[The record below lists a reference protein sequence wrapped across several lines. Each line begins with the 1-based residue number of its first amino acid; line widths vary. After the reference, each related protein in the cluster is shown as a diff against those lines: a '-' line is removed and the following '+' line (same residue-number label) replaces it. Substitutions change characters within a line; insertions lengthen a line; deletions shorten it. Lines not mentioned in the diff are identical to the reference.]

1 MSRAQILSGAAQ
13 TSGLDEAVL
22 EDLLD
27 RLYVQFPQQVPD
39 DWAVLREWLVDQLV
53 SDEQADGLL
62 THLAEIENAAA
73 EHDPRVLLDDP
84 VLRGVDEPESG
95 SERGLASEPES
106 TSGPE
111 WLAPGSQIYRASSEF
126 YLADGR
132 QVWQTD
138 DGGQTYFHD
147 GTNAYDAMGGALPPA
162 EPAPAATPEP
172 QETHRDPVAPGGRI
186 HRVGTEFYLDGE
198 HQVWEATDG
207 GRTYFH
213 DGTNTYDAMGG
224 ASQAP
229 AEPAQAEPVAG
240 TAPEPTH
247 EEVVAQTVETVRPI
261 LDAAIAAVPGAERLT
276 PDEIQEVL
284 ARVAGNA
291 PAAR

>member
-39 DWAVLREWLVDQLV
+39 DWAVLREWLVGQLV

-84 VLRGVDEPESG
+84 VLRGVDEPEPEPESG

-111 WLAPGSQIYRASSEF
+111 WLAPGSQIYRAGSEF

-147 GTNAYDAMGGALPPA
+147 GTNAYDAMGGPLPPA
-162 EPAPAATPEP
+162 EPA
-172 QETHRDPVAPGGRI
+172 Q
-186 HRVGTEFYLDGE
+186 
-198 HQVWEATDG
+198 
-207 GRTYFH
+207 
-213 DGTNTYDAMGG
+213 
-224 ASQAP
+224 